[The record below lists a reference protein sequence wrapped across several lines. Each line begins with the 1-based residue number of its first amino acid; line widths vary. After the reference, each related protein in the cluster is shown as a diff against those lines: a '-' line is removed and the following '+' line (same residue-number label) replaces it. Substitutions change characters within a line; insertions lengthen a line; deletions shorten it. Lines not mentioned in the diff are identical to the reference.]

1 MRSERRRAGRILP
14 ERPFRRSD
22 CERLQRRPPARNQHW
37 ADAVTRPQRVL
48 NFAVWIS
55 AAITAALGALQTV
68 TGHGVLYI
76 GLINLGIAGVFLAIP
91 LLNRFGTVIP
101 AIVFVI
107 IAYSSLTFV
116 GSQIGTDSGVQFY
129 YLVSA
134 SLAVLVLC
142 IEHLKLAGA
151 VVAVGAALVVGMQF
165 LVPADTG
172 IQPRWAV
179 IAGFMIATAGACTL
193 IFTTVWYAMREV

>member
-1 MRSERRRAGRILP
+1 M
-14 ERPFRRSD
+14 
-22 CERLQRRPPARNQHW
+22 
-37 ADAVTRPQRVL
+37 
-48 NFAVWIS
+48 WIS
-55 AAITAALGALQTV
+55 AAITATLGVLQTV

-76 GLINLGIAGVFLAIP
+76 GLTNLGIAAVFMAIP
-91 LLNRFGTVIP
+91 LLNRFGNVI
-101 AIVFVI
+101 AAVVFVV

-134 SLAVLVLC
+134 SLAVLVLG
-142 IEHLKLAGA
+142 IEHLKLAGT

-179 IAGFMIATAGACTL
+179 VAGFMT
-193 IFTTVWYAMREV
+193 